1 MDDNSLLLRFT
12 GSSTMFI
19 LVYVDNIIITWSSND
34 EITTIVKKLNA
45 EFFLD
50 LGDLNYF
57 LGIEVTKITDEI
69 HLS

>member
-1 MDDNSLLLRFT
+1 
-12 GSSTMFI
+12 MFI

>member
-34 EITTIVKKLNA
+34 EITTIVKKSNA

-57 LGIEVTKITDEI
+57 LGIEVTKIIDEI